1 MAHWF
6 HRNVLKA
13 TTNQK
18 FELKIIN
25 ATNATKKLCRL
36 EASEIDFKFCTCKKY
51 TYYII
56 INSNYYLDRTLTI
69 NFFRNY

>member
-18 FELKIIN
+18 FELKI
-25 ATNATKKLCRL
+25 TNPTDATKKLCRL
-36 EASEIDFKFCTCKKY
+36 VIFIKK
-51 TYYII
+51 
-56 INSNYYLDRTLTI
+56 IN
-69 NFFRNY
+69 

>member
-18 FELKIIN
+18 FELKI
-25 ATNATKKLCRL
+25 TNPIDATKKLCRL
-36 EASEIDFKFCTCKKY
+36 VIFMKK
-51 TYYII
+51 
-56 INSNYYLDRTLTI
+56 IN
-69 NFFRNY
+69 

>member
-18 FELKIIN
+18 FELKVTN
-25 ATNATKKLCRL
+25 PTDATRKLCRL
-36 EASEIDFKFCTCKKY
+36 AIFIRYNKTHFALS
-51 TYYII
+51 
-56 INSNYYLDRTLTI
+56 TL
-69 NFFRNY
+69 N

>member
-13 TTNQK
+13 TINQK
-18 FELKIIN
+18 FELKVIN

-36 EASEIDFKFCTCKKY
+36 EASEIDFKFCIYKEYIYY
-51 TYYII
+51 TI
-56 INSNYYLDRTLTI
+56 INN
-69 NFFRNY
+69 NFTT

>member
-18 FELKIIN
+18 FELKITDPTD
-25 ATNATKKLCRL
+25 ATRKLCRL
-36 EASEIDFKFCTCKKY
+36 AISLEKVNQMYSIVVSE
-51 TYYII
+51 
-56 INSNYYLDRTLTI
+56 NV
-69 NFFRNY
+69 

>member
-18 FELKIIN
+18 FEFKITN
-25 ATNATKKLCRL
+25 STDATRELCSRL
-36 EASEIDFKFCTCKKY
+36 VYWDSKSNTFTFLYKY
-51 TYYII
+51 IK
-56 INSNYYLDRTLTI
+56 
-69 NFFRNY
+69 